1 METTDAIL
9 KRRSIREFSEKIIAN
24 DDLIKLIEAAR
35 LAPTARNEQP
45 WEFIVITEVNK
56 RRELSK
62 ITGNNGAFISNAQ
75 AVIVVFCLNTK
86 YYLEDGCAAT
96 ENILVSATDL
106 NIGSCWIAGDKKPY
120 CEEIKKLLNVPA
132 EYNLVS
138 IIALGYPMAEPK
150 IIPKR
155 SSKEILHWQSF

>member
-1 METTDAIL
+1 METAEAIL
-9 KRRSIREFSEKIIAN
+9 KRRSVREFSDKLITN

-45 WEFIVITEVNK
+45 WEFIVVTEEGK
-56 RRELSK
+56 RKELSK

-75 AVIVVFCLNTK
+75 AAVVLFCLNTK

-96 ENILVSATDL
+96 ENILLRAADL
-106 NIGSCWIAGDKKPY
+106 NIGSCWIAGDKKSY
-120 CEEIKKLLNVPA
+120 CEEIKKFLNVPA

-150 IIPKR
+150 AISKR